1 VCHRT
6 FNPARQRTLSASNR
20 DSVTVNSIHYPNF
33 IIHKSCLGHSYF
45 LRMLFFFSSP
55 PFYTNNVCLPHENDH
70 ISPYITNNPTAAE
83 RHANRD
89 RKGTVTQNCLA
100 ICNFEMKFLYM
111 FPGWDGST
119 SDSTM
124 FHDARITDLPVLPE
138 RYYLADAGFPTTE
151 SLLLPFRGGVR
162 YHLAEWQRADLR

>member
-1 VCHRT
+1 
-6 FNPARQRTLSASNR
+6 
-20 DSVTVNSIHYPNF
+20 
-33 IIHKSCLGHSYF
+33 
-45 LRMLFFFSSP
+45 MLFFFSSP
-55 PFYTNNVCLPHENDH
+55 SFYTNNVCLPHENDR
-70 ISPYITNNPTAAE
+70 ISPYITNNPKFFPFFKGCLGAIDGTHIACNPTAAE
-83 RHANRD
+83 QHANRD

-151 SLLLPFRGGVR
+151 SLLLPFRGGIR